1 MTKQDIVFEA
11 IIYNHEHVKKVKIE
25 FLYVAGP
32 SCTVLEKYEM
42 AFKYCNDPWTY
53 FPIKPNDMILM

>member
-1 MTKQDIVFEA
+1 MTKQDIVFEV

-32 SCTVLEKYEM
+32 SCTALEKY
-42 AFKYCNDPWTY
+42 
-53 FPIKPNDMILM
+53 

>member
-1 MTKQDIVFEA
+1 MTKQDIVFEV

-42 AFKYCNDPWTY
+42 AFKYCSDP
-53 FPIKPNDMILM
+53 